1 MVNSSNSLFC
11 LRLEFFV
18 CVFTNM
24 FDWKK
29 HICKS
34 KLLFIYFVITWNWL
48 TDSPP
53 KNVTCVYIK
62 KDLSLIQKTIWCYH
76 VLPSNQNDLFSV
88 FMHLYHFLHILNKY
102 IKKCIVQFC
111 QKHVID
117 TNYTACTHTGHFSAF
132 WGSFKKVKVADSP
145 KSFTQ
150 TFFFFFFSLFSFLFF
165 SINYLYYMKT
175 KSQ

>member
-1 MVNSSNSLFC
+1 M
-11 LRLEFFV
+11 
-18 CVFTNM
+18 
-24 FDWKK
+24 
-29 HICKS
+29 
-34 KLLFIYFVITWNWL
+34 
-48 TDSPP
+48 
-53 KNVTCVYIK
+53 
-62 KDLSLIQKTIWCYH
+62 
-76 VLPSNQNDLFSV
+76 LPSNQNDLFSV

-150 TFFFFFFSLFSFLFF
+150 TFFFFFFSFLIFVLFHKLFVLHENKVPIIVCHY
-165 SINYLYYMKT
+165 SHSLSSECADLRILSVEHKMIW
-175 KSQ
+175 SSLRSPV